1 MDSISLREVTHADV
15 EIFYHYQRDP
25 IAVEMAAF
33 PAREKEPH
41 LQHWAK
47 ILADETTINRTILFG
62 DEVAGSIGSWVQD
75 DKRLIGYW
83 IGREHWG
90 KGVATSA
97 LRKFVDLLGER
108 PLFAHVAKHN
118 LGSIRVLEKCGFE
131 AQSEETGKDGVV
143 VELLMR
149 LD

>member
-1 MDSISLREVTHADV
+1 MISLREVTDADV
-15 EIFYHYQRDP
+15 EIFYDYQRDP

-33 PAREKEPH
+33 PAREKDPH
-41 LQHWAK
+41 LRHWAK
-47 ILADETTINRTILFG
+47 IQADHTTINRTVLIG
-62 DEVAGSIGSWVQD
+62 DEVAGNIGSWIQD
-75 DKRLIGYW
+75 DRRLIGYW

-97 LRKFVDLLGER
+97 LRKFVDLLSER

-118 LGSIRVLEKCGFE
+118 VGSIRVLEKCGFE

-143 VELLMR
+143 ELLMR

>member
-1 MDSISLREVTHADV
+1 MDSISLREVTDADV
-15 EIFYHYQRDP
+15 EIFYDYQRDP

-33 PAREKEPH
+33 PAREKEAH

-47 ILADETTINRTILFG
+47 IQADETTINRTILFD

-75 DKRLIGYW
+75 DKRLIWYW

-90 KGVATSA
+90 KGIATSA
-97 LRKFVDLLGER
+97 LCKFVDLLSER

-131 AQSEETGKDGVV
+131 AQPEETGKDGVV
-143 VELLMR
+143 ELLMR

>member
-1 MDSISLREVTHADV
+1 MDSISLREVTDADV
-15 EIFYHYQRDP
+15 EVFYDHQRDP

-33 PAREKEPH
+33 PAREKEAH
-41 LQHWAK
+41 RQHWTK
-47 ILADETTINRTILFG
+47 IQADETTINRTILFG
-62 DEVAGSIGSWVQD
+62 DEVAGSILSWVHD
-75 DKRLIGYW
+75 DKRWIAYW

-108 PLFAHVAKHN
+108 PLVAHVAKHN
-118 LGSIRVLEKCGFE
+118 IGSIRVLEKCGFKP
-131 AQSEETGKDGVV
+131 QSEETGGDAV

>member
-1 MDSISLREVTHADV
+1 MDSISLREVTDADV
-15 EIFYHYQRDP
+15 EIFYDYQRDP
-25 IAVEMAAF
+25 IAVEMAAC
-33 PAREKEPH
+33 PSREKEAH
-41 LQHWAK
+41 RQHWAK
-47 ILADETTINRTILFG
+47 IQADDSTVNRTILLG
-62 DEVAGSIGSWVQD
+62 DEVAGSIGSWVQH

-97 LRKFVDLLGER
+97 LCQFLDLLGER
-108 PLFAHVAKHN
+108 PLFAHVVKHN
-118 LGSIRVLEKCGFE
+118 RGSIHVLEKCGFE

-143 VELLMR
+143 ELLMR

>member
-1 MDSISLREVTHADV
+1 MDSISLRQVTDADV

-33 PAREKEPH
+33 PAREKEAH
-41 LQHWAK
+41 LQHWAT
-47 ILADETTINRTILFG
+47 IRGDETVINRTILFG
-62 DEVAGSIGSWVQD
+62 DEVAGNIGTWVQD
-75 DKRLIGYW
+75 DKRLVGYW

-97 LRKFVDLLGER
+97 LRKFIDLLSDR
-108 PLFAHVAKHN
+108 PLFAHVARHN
-118 LGSIRVLEKCGFE
+118 LGSVRVLQKCGFE

-143 VELLMR
+143 EVLMR

>member
-1 MDSISLREVTHADV
+1 MDSVSLREVTDEDV
-15 EIFYHYQRDP
+15 EIFYDYQRDP

-33 PAREKEPH
+33 PAREKEAH

-47 ILADETTINRTILFG
+47 IQADESTVNRTILFG
-62 DEVAGSIGSWVQD
+62 DEVVGNIGSWVQD

-97 LRKFVDLLGER
+97 LRQFVDLLGER
-108 PLFAHVAKHN
+108 PLFAHVATHN
-118 LGSIRVLEKCGFE
+118 LGSIRVLEKCGFD
-131 AQSEETGKDGVV
+131 AQSEEPGKDGVV
-143 VELLMR
+143 EVLMR

>member
-1 MDSISLREVTHADV
+1 MTSIVLREVADADV
-15 EIFYHYQRDP
+15 EIFYEYQRDP

-33 PAREKEPH
+33 PARNREAH

-47 ILADETTINRTILFG
+47 IQAHETTINRTILVD

-75 DKRLIGYW
+75 GKRLVGYW

-90 KGVATSA
+90 KGVATRA
-97 LRKFVDLLGER
+97 LCQFVGLLGER
-108 PLFAHVAKHN
+108 PLFAHVVKHN
-118 LGSIRVLEKCGFE
+118 IGSIRVLEKCRFE
-131 AQSEETGKDGVV
+131 TQSEETGEDGV

>member
-1 MDSISLREVTHADV
+1 MDSVSLREVSSADV
-15 EIFYHYQRDP
+15 EIFYDHQRDP

-33 PAREKEPH
+33 PARDKAAH

-47 ILADETTINRTILFG
+47 IRADESCVNRTILFG

-75 DKRLIGYW
+75 EKRLIGYW

-97 LRKFVDLLGER
+97 LGKFVELLGER
-108 PLFAHVAKHN
+108 PLFAHVARHN
-118 LGSIRVLEKCGFE
+118 IGSVRVLEKCGFQ
-131 AQSEETGKDGVV
+131 AQSEETGEDGVV
-143 VELLMR
+143 EVLMR
-149 LD
+149 RD

>member
-1 MDSISLREVTHADV
+1 MDSISLREVTEADV
-15 EIFYHYQRDP
+15 EIFYEYQRDP
-25 IAVEMAAF
+25 IAVEMSAF
-33 PAREKEPH
+33 PSREKEAH
-41 LQHWAK
+41 LQHWAR
-47 ILADETTINRTILFG
+47 LQADATNVTRTILFG

-83 IGREHWG
+83 IAREHWG

-97 LRKFVDLLGER
+97 LCKFVNLLER
-108 PLFAHVAKHN
+108 PLFAHVARHN
-118 LGSIRVLEKCGFE
+118 RGSIRVLEKSGFE

-143 VELLMR
+143 ELLMR

>member
-1 MDSISLREVTHADV
+1 MDSISLREVTDADV
-15 EIFYHYQRDP
+15 EIFYDYQRDP

-33 PAREKEPH
+33 PAREKEAH

-47 ILADETTINRTILFG
+47 IQADETTINRTILFG
-62 DEVAGSIGSWVQD
+62 DQIAGSIGSWVQD

-83 IGREHWG
+83 IGREHWR

-97 LRKFVDLLGER
+97 LSKFVDLLGER
-108 PLFAHVAKHN
+108 PLFAQVAKHN
-118 LGSIRVLEKCGFE
+118 LSSIRVLEKCGFE
-131 AQSEETGKDGVV
+131 VQSKETGKDGV